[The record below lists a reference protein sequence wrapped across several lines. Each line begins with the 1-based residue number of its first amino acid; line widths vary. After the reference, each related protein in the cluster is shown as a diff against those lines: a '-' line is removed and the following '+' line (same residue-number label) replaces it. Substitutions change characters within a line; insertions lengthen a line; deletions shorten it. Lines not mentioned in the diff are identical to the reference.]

1 MHTVK
6 RRSYGIVPIAIGQ
19 DQSPIFLLLRAYRNW
34 DFPKGG
40 ADVDETPLD
49 AAKREMIEETGI
61 TQLDMQ
67 WGSISMDTEIYSTDK
82 VASYFLARVEKQ
94 DISLPISEELG
105 KPEHDEYR
113 WVTFEEA
120 QALLPQ
126 RLRLILAWAKN
137 TALNSAIH

>member
-1 MHTVK
+1 MQTVK

-19 DQSPIFLLLRAYRNW
+19 DHSPVFLLLRAYQNW

-40 ADVDETPLD
+40 ADEGETPLD

-61 TQLDMQ
+61 TQLDLQ
-67 WGSISMDTEIYSTDK
+67 WGNISIDTEIYSKDK

-94 DISLPISEELG
+94 DISLPVSEELG

-126 RLRLILAWAKN
+126 RLSRILEWAKN
-137 TALNSAIH
+137 SALS